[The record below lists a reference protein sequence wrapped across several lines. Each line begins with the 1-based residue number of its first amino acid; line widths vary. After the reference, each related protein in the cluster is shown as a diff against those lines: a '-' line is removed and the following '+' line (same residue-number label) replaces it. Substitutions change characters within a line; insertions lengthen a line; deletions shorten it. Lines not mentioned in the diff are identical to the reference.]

1 MEKEFKKL
9 SETILKNNAKTD
21 LSLVRQAFELAREA
35 HKDQRRVSGEPYV
48 YHPLAVAQILAEAQ
62 MDRDTIIAA
71 LLHDTLEDTNITKE
85 SLEQDFSE
93 TIAELVEGVTKL
105 TQIPYSSKEEQQIE
119 SLRKM
124 FLAMAKDIRV
134 IFIKLADRLHNMRT
148 LSSMPEAKQRYKS
161 LETLEVYAPLAHRLG
176 IQKFKWELEDLALS
190 FLDPVGYQ
198 EIEDGLNQKRQEREE
213 YIEKI
218 IAQLN
223 ETMEHSGVEH
233 YAVEG
238 RAKHF
243 YSIYRKMFTQNK
255 SLEEIYDLFAVRV
268 IVESVSDCYA
278 VLGLVHEMYT
288 PVPGRFKDYIAM
300 PKPNMYQSL
309 HSTVIGEHG
318 IPFEIQIRTWE
329 MHRTAE
335 YGIAAHWKYKE
346 GATGATDVD
355 SKLAWVRQMLELQDD
370 VADADEFKKTLK
382 IDLFADEVFV
392 FTPKGDVI
400 SLPVG
405 ATPIDFAY
413 AIHSAVGNR
422 MTGAKVNGH
431 IVPLDYALQNGEFVE
446 VITSSANHGPSRD
459 WLKVA
464 KTSQARN
471 KINQWFKRERRD
483 ENIAIGKEQ
492 VERELHRNN
501 LSAADLFRQEYLDV
515 IIKRYGFNSLEDLY
529 LGIGYGAITAAK
541 VIARL
546 KEEYKKCN
554 PEVKLPVASESKRTA
569 AHSSGV
575 VVEGIDNCLVKMAKC
590 CNPVPGD
597 AIIGYI
603 TRGRGVSVHRCDC
616 VNVNGLNKEEAGRL
630 IHVSWEERV
639 HNTYIAQIELF
650 ATDRDNLVVDIVNT
664 IADHKIPLK
673 GINARAGKN
682 QTAAVEI
689 TLEIVDSVQLDRLIY
704 KLMTLR
710 GVDNVSRKVG

>member
-1 MEKEFKKL
+1 MEKLFEKL
-9 SETILKNNAKTD
+9 TETVCSYNPKADVKML
-21 LSLVRQAFELAREA
+21 RRAFDLAREA
-35 HKDQRRVSGEPYV
+35 HQDQRRVSGEPYV
-48 YHPLAVAQILAEAQ
+48 YHPLAVAQILAEVQ
-62 MDRDTIIAA
+62 MDEETVIAA
-71 LLHDTLEDTNITKE
+71 LLHDTLEDTDVTRVQVARE
-85 SLEQDFSE
+85 FSE
-93 TIAELVEGVTKL
+93 PIAELVEGVTKL

-148 LSSMPEAKQRYKS
+148 LGSMPEAKQRYKS

-176 IQKFKWELEDLALS
+176 IQKFKLELEDLALS
-190 FLDPVGYQ
+190 YLDPIAYQ
-198 EIEDGLNQKRQEREE
+198 EIEEGLNQKRQEREE

-218 IAQLN
+218 IAHLN
-223 ETMEHSGVEH
+223 ETMEHSGVDH
-233 YAVEG
+233 YAVKG

-268 IVESVSDCYA
+268 IVDTVSDCYA

-318 IPFEIQIRTWE
+318 VPFEIQIRTWE

-346 GATGATDVD
+346 GVSGTTDVD
-355 SKLAWVRQMLELQDD
+355 SKLAWVRQMLEVQDD

-392 FTPKGDVI
+392 FTPAGDVI

-446 VITSSANHGPSRD
+446 IITSSANHGPSRD

-492 VERELHRNN
+492 VEKELHRNN
-501 LSAADLFRQEYLDV
+501 LSATELFRQEYLDV
-515 IIKRYGFNSLEDLY
+515 IIRRYGFNSLEDLY

-554 PEVKLPVASESKRTA
+554 PEVKLPAISEPKRTA

-575 VVEGIDNCLVKMAKC
+575 MVEGIDNCLVKMAKC

-597 AIIGYI
+597 EIVGYI
-603 TRGRGVSVHRCDC
+603 TRGRGVSVHRSDC
-616 VNVNGLNKEEAGRL
+616 VNVNGLSAEEQGRL
-630 IHVSWEERV
+630 IQVSWEDRV
-639 HNTYIAQIELF
+639 HNTYLAQIELF
-650 ATDRDNLVVDIVNT
+650 ASDRDNLVIDIVNT
-664 IADHKIPLK
+664 VAEHKIPLK
-673 GINARAGKN
+673 GVNARTTKN
-682 QTAAVEI
+682 HTAVVELA
-689 TLEIVDSVQLDRLIY
+689 LEIVDSVQLDRLIY

-710 GVDNVSRKVG
+710 GVDRVSRKVG

>member
-1 MEKEFKKL
+1 
-9 SETILKNNAKTD
+9 
-21 LSLVRQAFELAREA
+21 
-35 HKDQRRVSGEPYV
+35 
-48 YHPLAVAQILAEAQ
+48 
-62 MDRDTIIAA
+62 
-71 LLHDTLEDTNITKE
+71 
-85 SLEQDFSE
+85 
-93 TIAELVEGVTKL
+93 
-105 TQIPYSSKEEQQIE
+105 
-119 SLRKM
+119 
-124 FLAMAKDIRV
+124 
-134 IFIKLADRLHNMRT
+134 NMRT

-300 PKPNMYQSL
+300 PKPKMYQSQ

-501 LSAADLFRQEYLDV
+501 LSATDLFRQEYLDV

>member
-1 MEKEFKKL
+1 MEKLFDKL
-9 SETILKNNAKTD
+9 VETVYGYNPKADVTL
-21 LSLVRQAFELAREA
+21 LRRAFELARDA
-35 HKDQRRVSGEPYV
+35 HQDQRRVSGEPYV
-48 YHPLAVAQILAEAQ
+48 YHPLAVAQILAEVQ
-62 MDRDTIIAA
+62 MDLETLVAA
-71 LLHDTLEDTNITKE
+71 LLHDTLEDTDITRE
-85 SLEQDFSE
+85 RVVQEFSE
-93 TIAELVEGVTKL
+93 PIAELVEGVTKL

-148 LSSMPEAKQRYKS
+148 LASMPEAKQRYKS

-176 IQKFKWELEDLALS
+176 IQKFKLELEDLALS
-190 FLDPVGYQ
+190 YLDPIAYQ
-198 EIEDGLNQKRQEREE
+198 EIEEGLNQKRQEREE
-213 YIEKI
+213 YIESI
-218 IAQLN
+218 IAHLN

-233 YAVEG
+233 YAVKG

-243 YSIYRKMFTQNK
+243 YSIYRKMYTQNK

-268 IVESVSDCYA
+268 IVDTVSDCYA

-318 IPFEIQIRTWE
+318 VPFEIQIRTWE

-346 GATGATDVD
+346 GVSGATDVD
-355 SKLAWVRQMLELQDD
+355 SKLAWVRQMLEVQDD

-392 FTPKGDVI
+392 FTPAGDVI

-431 IVPLDYALQNGEFVE
+431 IVPLDYVLQNGEFVE
-446 VITSSANHGPSRD
+446 IITSSANHGPSRD
-459 WLKVA
+459 WLKIA

-492 VERELHRNN
+492 VEKELHRNN
-501 LSAADLFRQEYLDV
+501 LSAAELFRQEYLDV
-515 IIKRYGFNSLEDLY
+515 IIRRYGFNSLEDLY

-554 PEVKLPVASESKRTA
+554 PEVKLPTISEPKRTA

-575 VVEGIDNCLVKMAKC
+575 TVEGIDNCLVKMAKC

-597 AIIGYI
+597 EIVGYI
-603 TRGRGVSVHRCDC
+603 TRGRGVSVHRKDC
-616 VNVNGLNKEEAGRL
+616 VNVNGLNDEEQGRL
-630 IHVSWEERV
+630 IPVTWEERV
-639 HNTYIAQIELF
+639 HNTYLAQIELF
-650 ATDRDNLVVDIVNT
+650 AFDRDNLVADIINT
-664 IADHKIPLK
+664 VAEHKIPLK
-673 GINARAGKN
+673 GVNARTTKN
-682 QTAAVEI
+682 QTAVVELA
-689 TLEIVDSVQLDRLIY
+689 LEIVDSVQLDRLIY

-710 GVDNVSRKVG
+710 GVDRVSRKVG

>member
-1 MEKEFKKL
+1 MEKQFEKL
-9 SETILKNNAKTD
+9 IETVGEYNPKADVDMI
-21 LSLVRQAFELAREA
+21 RRAFELARDA
-35 HKDQRRVSGEPYV
+35 HQEQRRVSGEPYV
-48 YHPLAVAQILAEAQ
+48 YHPLAVAQILAEVQ
-62 MDRDTIIAA
+62 MDQETLVAA
-71 LLHDTLEDTNITKE
+71 LLHDTLEDTDVSREQVSKE
-85 SLEQDFSE
+85 FSE
-93 TIAELVEGVTKL
+93 PIAELVEGVTKL

-148 LSSMPEAKQRYKS
+148 LSSMPEVKQRYKS

-176 IQKFKWELEDLALS
+176 MQKFKLELEDLALS
-190 FLDPVGYQ
+190 FLDPIAYQ
-198 EIEDGLNQKRQEREE
+198 EIEEGLNQKRQEREA

-218 IAQLN
+218 IAHLH
-223 ETMEHSGVEH
+223 ETLEQSGVEH
-233 YAVEG
+233 YAVKG

-268 IVESVSDCYA
+268 IVDTVSDCYA

-309 HSTVIGEHG
+309 HSTVIGERG
-318 IPFEIQIRTWE
+318 VPFEIQIRTWE

-346 GATGATDVD
+346 GVTGATDAD
-355 SKLAWVRQMLELQDD
+355 SKLAWVRQMLEVQDD

-392 FTPKGDVI
+392 FTPAGDVI

-446 VITSSANHGPSRD
+446 IITSSANHGPSRD
-459 WLKVA
+459 WLKIA

-492 VERELHRNN
+492 VEKELQRNN
-501 LSAADLFRQEYLDV
+501 LSAAELFRQEYLDV
-515 IIKRYGFNSLEDLY
+515 IIRRYGFNSLEDLY

-554 PEVKLPVASESKRTA
+554 PEVKLPAISEPKRTA

-575 VVEGIDNCLVKMAKC
+575 VVEGIDSCLVKMAKC

-597 AIIGYI
+597 EIVGYI
-603 TRGRGVSVHRCDC
+603 TRGRGVSVHRSDC
-616 VNVNGLNKEEAGRL
+616 VNVNGLTPEEQARL
-630 IHVSWEERV
+630 IQVSWEERV
-639 HNTYIAQIELF
+639 HNTYLAQIELF
-650 ATDRDNLVVDIVNT
+650 ATDRDNLVADIISTV
-664 IADHKIPLK
+664 AEHKIPLR
-673 GINARAGKN
+673 GVNARTTKN
-682 QTAAVEI
+682 QTAVVELA
-689 TLEIVDSVQLDRLIY
+689 LEIVDSVQLDRLIY
-704 KLMTLR
+704 KLMTIR
-710 GVDNVSRKVG
+710 GVDRVSRKVG